1 MATTVKRNLTISA
14 SLHSNRGEDDEADDD
29 IQNGDDNHNDDN
41 EQGND
46 DYNADNVEDCDSNYD
61 KPDNLHFSCPQP
73 RCSGRQEDTAT
84 SPGEDLNISL

>member
-1 MATTVKRNLTISA
+1 MITRSSIAF
-14 SLHSNRGEDDEADDD
+14 EDFQGSSIAP
-29 IQNGDDNHNDDN
+29 QVMPPWGDDNHNDDN

-73 RCSGRQEDTAT
+73 RCSDRQEDTAT
-84 SPGEDLNISL
+84 SPSEDLNISL